1 MKFSRY
7 NLEVFDPDAKKTIL
21 FNTLSGHSFYIT
33 DEVCE
38 SIRSQD
44 VAQLDDETLQAFQ
57 KCGIVVDDTVD
68 ERRIVSYFHGKA
80 KFSADAVS
88 STVLLTWACNFA
100 CIYCYEGAGTMTET
114 MSDDQADRYIM
125 FMKNEAE
132 RRRPKTMYVNLFG
145 GEPLMNIGRG
155 LYILEELSSYCAARD
170 IAFSCGVI
178 TNGTLLDEETIKKL
192 LTFNCSMVQI
202 TLDGLPETHNA
213 RRPYKGGRASFDD
226 VIAAIKRLI
235 LHPQIRTVI
244 RINVD
249 KTNLLETEKLLE
261 YIGKQN
267 ENLTQCSVDFG
278 IVRGSTKACSSYS
291 ENCLLD
297 SEIGDTLSYL
307 WTVSE
312 ANGSKIYSRPYL
324 RWMYCGLYADSQFT
338 ITPDCGVF
346 KCWEHAGMEEHKM
359 GELDAN
365 GNIINVKYAFFDWM
379 SKTPIEDSECRE
391 CVYLPSCGGG
401 CGAVSYNKENSY
413 HAKGCFK
420 IKGVLEQQ
428 IIRFAIETMQAKK

>member
-44 VAQLDDETLQAFQ
+44 VGQLDDETLQAFQ

-178 TNGTLLDEETIKKL
+178 TNGTLLDEETIK
-192 LTFNCSMVQI
+192 NC
-202 TLDGLPETHNA
+202 LP
-213 RRPYKGGRASFDD
+213 
-226 VIAAIKRLI
+226 L
-235 LHPQIRTVI
+235 
-244 RINVD
+244 
-249 KTNLLETEKLLE
+249 
-261 YIGKQN
+261 
-267 ENLTQCSVDFG
+267 
-278 IVRGSTKACSSYS
+278 IVRWCKS
-291 ENCLLD
+291 
-297 SEIGDTLSYL
+297 
-307 WTVSE
+307 
-312 ANGSKIYSRPYL
+312 
-324 RWMYCGLYADSQFT
+324 
-338 ITPDCGVF
+338 
-346 KCWEHAGMEEHKM
+346 H
-359 GELDAN
+359 
-365 GNIINVKYAFFDWM
+365 
-379 SKTPIEDSECRE
+379 
-391 CVYLPSCGGG
+391 
-401 CGAVSYNKENSY
+401 
-413 HAKGCFK
+413 
-420 IKGVLEQQ
+420 
-428 IIRFAIETMQAKK
+428 

>member
-44 VAQLDDETLQAFQ
+44 VGQLDDETLQAFQ

-155 LYILEELSSYCAARD
+155 FYILEELSSYCAARD

-249 KTNLLETEKLLE
+249 KTNLANVCQGLFSESCTEKR
-261 YIGKQN
+261 
-267 ENLTQCSVDFG
+267 V
-278 IVRGSTKACSSYS
+278 
-291 ENCLLD
+291 
-297 SEIGDTLSYL
+297 
-307 WTVSE
+307 
-312 ANGSKIYSRPYL
+312 
-324 RWMYCGLYADSQFT
+324 
-338 ITPDCGVF
+338 
-346 KCWEHAGMEEHKM
+346 H
-359 GELDAN
+359 
-365 GNIINVKYAFFDWM
+365 
-379 SKTPIEDSECRE
+379 
-391 CVYLPSCGGG
+391 
-401 CGAVSYNKENSY
+401 
-413 HAKGCFK
+413 
-420 IKGVLEQQ
+420 
-428 IIRFAIETMQAKK
+428 